1 MWRVHGKIGWQN
13 RESLEAPTWWASCA
27 EGDGFPR
34 PPTSN
39 GKAWSVRPM
48 DLSFKLNNFSRLAS
62 FFLPSYD
69 SLAYKVT
76 CRPGFVPIRLELS
89 SGLLASDHQQANTRG
104 LLLVPDLTLSSPILG
119 FQDSLPFYSR
129 LHHVLCQTNL
139 YFLPHL
145 GSELPSTLKLNN
157 K

>member
-1 MWRVHGKIGWQN
+1 M
-13 RESLEAPTWWASCA
+13 
-27 EGDGFPR
+27 
-34 PPTSN
+34 
-39 GKAWSVRPM
+39 RPM

-76 CRPGFVPIRLELS
+76 RRPGFVPIRLELS

-139 YFLPHL
+139 YFLPHR
-145 GSELPSTLKLNN
+145 GSELSSTLKLNN
-157 K
+157 NIIVNIYVALVMELSLIDMWVSIYVYILLG